1 MKAMFNS
8 TVIAESTA
16 TVVVEGNHYFPEQ
29 DVHMEYL
36 SANGETSICP
46 WKGKAEYF
54 DVTVDG
60 ETAKGA
66 VWMYPHPSF
75 LAKRITGRYAFW
87 RGVTVTE

>member
-36 SANGETSICP
+36 SANGKTSTCP

-60 ETAKGA
+60 ETAEGA
-66 VWMYPHPSF
+66 AWMYPQPKQAASEIAGH
-75 LAKRITGRYAFW
+75 YAFW
-87 RGVTVTE
+87 RGVDVTE